1 MQAEVTTQKT
11 TARLVLAA
19 QGEGRYCDI
28 ARFIEKGF
36 ATHYHANIHVSMPQ
50 LLAVAQSGQYRAAL
64 GLRKGPESFFSQQDL
79 TQPIM
84 QTLAQH
90 EIQAQANALVEIG
103 SLYSNSH
110 LRTVQLLV
118 SLVQQLRAQAVTHI
132 LCTATTPLTQL
143 FQSTGVNIVT
153 LSQASADKLGA
164 AGANW
169 GDYYS
174 THPRVIVLSVAEL
187 AHLLTT
193 PDYQRLVN
201 LTKVGLCA

>member
-1 MQAEVTTQKT
+1 MQAEVITHKT
-11 TARLVLAA
+11 PARLVLAA
-19 QGEGRYCDI
+19 QGEGLYRDI
-28 ARFIEKGF
+28 AHFIEQGF

-50 LLAVAQSGQYRAAL
+50 LLAVTQSGQYRAAL
-64 GLRKGPESFFSQQDL
+64 GLRMGPDTFFSQQYL

-90 EIQAQANALVEIG
+90 DIFTHANRLVEIG

-118 SLVQQLRAQAVTHI
+118 SLVQRLKAQNITHI

-174 THPRVIVLSVAEL
+174 THPRVIVLSVMEL

-201 LTKVGLCA
+201 LTRVGLCA